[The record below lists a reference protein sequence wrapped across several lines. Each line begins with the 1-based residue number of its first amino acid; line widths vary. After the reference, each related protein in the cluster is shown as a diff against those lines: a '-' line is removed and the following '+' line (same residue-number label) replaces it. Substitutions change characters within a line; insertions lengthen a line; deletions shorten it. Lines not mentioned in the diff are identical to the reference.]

1 MIVNNLMLFFLV
13 KIYSIDEPKVVCI
26 SKSKDH
32 KKYEFGNKVLISK
45 TDSGVIVGALSF
57 RDTYD
62 E

>member
-1 MIVNNLMLFFLV
+1 MLFFLV
-13 KIYSIDEPKVVCI
+13 KIYSIHKPKVVCI

-57 RDTYD
+57 RDAYD